1 LRTNGTLNLNQM
13 ISAGHTVT
21 DLPPID
27 LLNSTHEFPTTY
39 TMKVIG
45 RADDDFVA
53 RVVAVVRDE
62 LGPVIEI
69 PFRTKETSGGR
80 HVSVTLE
87 PEMQSAEQVLA
98 VYQRLGETSG
108 VVLLL

>member
-1 LRTNGTLNLNQM
+1 MSNLPS
-13 ISAGHTVT
+13 IE
-21 DLPPID
+21 

-45 RADDDFVA
+45 RADDDFAA
-53 RVVAVVRDE
+53 RVVAAARDE
-62 LGPVIEI
+62 LDLSIEI
-69 PFRTKETSGGR
+69 PYRTRKTSGGR

-87 PEMQSAEQVLA
+87 LKMQSAEQVLMI
-98 VYQRLGETSG
+98 YQRLGETPG

>member
-1 LRTNGTLNLNQM
+1 M